1 MEKIIQELETLKNQI
16 AYHNHRYYV
25 LDDPEISDAEYD
37 RLYRRLVELEQLH
50 PDLVTPDSPTQRV
63 GGEPQEAFSQVRHRL
78 PMLSLENG
86 FREQDIR
93 DFDARIKRY
102 LKENLPL
109 EYTVEPKV
117 DGLAVE
123 MVYEKGTLKVASTR
137 GDGFVGEDVTKNL
150 KTILAVPLTLSR
162 PKQGPPVPTLL
173 EVRGEVYMEREAFE
187 NMNRNRL
194 DHGLPAFANPRNAAA
209 GSIRQLDPKVTA
221 KRPLNVFC
229 YGIGTLEGQ
238 TFKTQYELMLALQQW
253 GCRINRPLIE
263 VCRTLEEV
271 LSHCRRLEENRWE
284 LPYEIDGAVIKVNDR
299 TIQARLGQKSRS
311 PRWALAYKF
320 EPTQATT
327 KVLKIDVQV
336 GRTGALTPVALLEPV
351 EVGGVIVK
359 RATLHNQDEIRK
371 KDVREGDTVI
381 VQRAGDV
388 IPEVVKVMASAR
400 TGEERAFVM
409 PGRCPACGTEVER
422 EEGEVV
428 LRCPNLGCPAQLR
441 ESLNH
446 FVSKYAMDIEGLGD
460 KLIGKLIEKA
470 LIRDAADLYHLRK
483 EDLLTLE
490 KIKEKSA
497 GNLMRAIEKSK
508 KTTFPRFIYALG
520 IRHVGEHVAGVLAN
534 HFRDLESLQAASE
547 TELTAIDEIGPQI
560 AESVVSYFADL
571 SNRDY
576 VRRLLEAGI
585 HWEVSAPSKA
595 NLLSGKTFVL
605 TGALR
610 TMTRPE
616 AKALITRNGGR
627 VASSISATTA
637 YLVAGDSPGSKL
649 ERARDLSIRI
659 LNEDEFL
666 EILGD
671 PSIDRG

>member
-1 MEKIIQELETLKNQI
+1 MEKITQELEALKRKI
-16 AYHNHRYYV
+16 EYHNHRYYV

-63 GGEPQEAFSQVRHRL
+63 GGAPQEAFSQIRHRL

-86 FREQDIR
+86 FSEQDIR
-93 DFDARIKRY
+93 DFDERIKRF
-102 LKENLPL
+102 LKVALPL
-109 EYTVEPKV
+109 EYTVEPKM

-123 MVYEKGTLKVASTR
+123 LVYEQGVLKVASTR
-137 GDGFVGEDVTKNL
+137 GDGFVGEDVTKNI

-173 EVRGEVYMEREAFE
+173 EARGEIYMEREAFE
-187 NMNRNRL
+187 ALNQTRL
-194 DHGLPAFANPRNAAA
+194 DRGLPAFANPRNAAA

-229 YGIGTLEGQ
+229 YGIGTIEGPAFE
-238 TFKTQYELMLALQQW
+238 THYELLLALQQW
-253 GCRINRPLIE
+253 GCRINRPLIR
-263 VCRTLEEV
+263 VCQTLEEV
-271 LSHCRRLEENRWE
+271 LSHCRYMEENRWE
-284 LPYEIDGAVIKVNDR
+284 LPYEIDGAVIKVNDLA
-299 TIQARLGQKSRS
+299 IQARLGQKSRS

-336 GRTGALTPVALLEPV
+336 GRTGALTPVAHLEPV
-351 EVGGVIVK
+351 AVGGVTVR
-359 RATLHNQDEIRK
+359 RATLHNQDEVQK

-388 IPEVVKVMASAR
+388 IPEVVKIIESAR
-400 TGEERAFVM
+400 TGGEQAFVM
-409 PGRCPACGTEVER
+409 PSRCPACGTEVQR

-428 LRCPNLGCPAQLR
+428 LRCPNLGCPAQVR

-460 KLIGKLIEKA
+460 KLIGKLIEKE
-470 LIRDAADLYHLRK
+470 LIHDAADLYRLSE
-483 EDLLTLE
+483 EDFLTLE
-490 KIKEKSA
+490 KVKEKSA
-497 GNLMRAIEKSK
+497 GNLMRAVERSK
-508 KTTFPRFIYALG
+508 KTTLARFIYALG
-520 IRHVGEHVAGVLAN
+520 IRHVGEHVAAILAD
-534 HFRDLESLQAASE
+534 HFRDLKGLQAASE
-547 TELTAIDEIGPQI
+547 TDLTAIDEIGPQI
-560 AESVVSYFADL
+560 AESVVSYFSDE

-585 HWEVSAPSKA
+585 HWAPQAPSKGP
-595 NLLSGKTFVL
+595 LLSGKTFVL
-605 TGALR
+605 TGTLR
-610 TMTRPE
+610 SMTRSE
-616 AKALITRNGGR
+616 AKASISRNGGR
-627 VASSISATTA
+627 VASSVSGTTD

-649 ERARDLSIRI
+649 EKARALSIRV

-666 EILGD
+666 EILGER
-671 PSIDRG
+671 SIDAE